1 MMELVAQGHY
11 WLRIL
16 DGIRTGG
23 QSVRGEVME
32 QDGKF
37 SPVRFRRIRT
47 GGGEWDG

>member
-1 MMELVAQGHY
+1 MEGVAQDHF

-16 DGIRTGG
+16 QGTRTGG

-32 QDGKF
+32 EDGTF

-47 GGGEWDG
+47 GVGMGG